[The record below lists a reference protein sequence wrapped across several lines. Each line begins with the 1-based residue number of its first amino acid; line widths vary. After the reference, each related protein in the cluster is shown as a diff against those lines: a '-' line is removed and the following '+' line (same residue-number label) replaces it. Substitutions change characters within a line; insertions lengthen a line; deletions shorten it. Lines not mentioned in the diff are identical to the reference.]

1 MKKATQLS
9 LYRLGLALFT
19 PMALL
24 PLAGV
29 SLLGVSP
36 SAKAQSFPD
45 TPLQVAASRPPANI
59 MFILDDSGSMAFDYM
74 PDSLS
79 SGDFNRKNTWINP
92 LAYDPLRDYRA
103 WRNYDGS
110 LMTGG
115 TSFSSAY
122 SDDSR
127 RRSSIDLRNYTHTY
141 YYPENPSSLSRGNT
155 SRSNYYEYTISSD
168 WWGNTQIQ
176 RCEYKSGNTW
186 NRNCTTN
193 SNAIV
198 SGRSLSDELD
208 NYATWYSYHRTRM
221 KVAKAGVTEAFS
233 QLPPTIRVGYD
244 SIWNRSRLAIPVGTD
259 NGLFRNDNKEE
270 WFERVLDANASGGTP
285 LHGALVRAGNYFSSS
300 SSSGPWGPESGSDQF
315 SCRQNFAIL
324 TTDGYWND
332 NDDYGNS
339 AQVGN
344 SDNEDGPTISSP
356 LGETYK
362 YTPRRPFL
370 DSGTDTLADVSM
382 DFWKRD
388 LRTDLDNNVPASVD
402 DPAFWQHMVTFGIS
416 IGLQGTLDPN
426 TDLPSL
432 VNGSKSWPDPW
443 RTSNYGGRSWS
454 NESPRRID
462 DLWHAT
468 VNGRGKFSVA
478 NEPDEFARGMK
489 STLASIQ
496 KVLSSGSNVST
507 SSTSLQTDTRVF
519 HATYYSGLWTGEVSA
534 FDISSQGIAQD
545 PAWLGSSGI
554 NFNGRT
560 VLTSSSSGNGTTFPT
575 SAQSTALAEG
585 LATTGMTGAAGSDIA
600 DYIKGKR
607 GLEISFGGQFRNRE
621 SLLGDIVNSSPIYS
635 LDSDSLF
642 VGANDGMLHGFNAS
656 TGAELFA
663 YVPKGLDFKKLG
675 TLASPDY
682 AHKFFV
688 DGQVAVTS
696 KEQTPNKNYLVAA
709 PGRGAKGV
717 FALDVTNPGNF
728 GNSSVKWDKTGSTDA
743 DMGYVISDILITK
756 TNSDDWVALVPNG
769 LDSANG
775 HSVLFVYRLSD
786 GAELA
791 RIDTGVGGSNG
802 LSAPRGWDSD
812 GDGDVDE
819 VYAGDLKGNLWKFD
833 FKGGA
838 PAAWKVD
845 LGGQPLFRAR
855 DASGN
860 VQPITAGLALG
871 REAFGDRRWI
881 MFGTGSYITQDD
893 ITNASV
899 QSVYG
904 IIDSG
909 SQIPNRSSLQE
920 RDIELVGTGPTGNAL
935 RAFETHSPLDSSK
948 RGWYIDLDEPYSGE
962 RVIERGFLSGR
973 VFTFPSVVPISG
985 NACEAAGRG
994 FINAIDGFTGTSV
1007 AVDGVNHP
1015 YFDVGQDGNEDND
1028 FLGPD
1033 GEKLPVGSLETSI
1046 GMVTRPVLVGDRL
1059 VYGGSSGGKESQR
1072 VKLPPPSPKRLSWRE
1087 MIRD

>member
-1 MKKATQLS
+1 MKPMTKNSRHRLS
-9 LYRLGLALFT
+9 VLIGASLLAL
-19 PMALL
+19 
-24 PLAGV
+24 
-29 SLLGVSP
+29 S
-36 SAKAQSFPD
+36 SAASAQSFPD

-79 SGDFNRKNTWINP
+79 SGNFNRKNNWINP
-92 LAYDPLRDYRA
+92 LAYDPLRDYRP
-103 WRNYDGS
+103 WRNHNGDLLS
-110 LMTGG
+110 GG

-127 RRSSIDLRNYTHTY
+127 RRSEINLGNYSHVY
-141 YYPENPSSLSRGNT
+141 YYPENPSSLARGNT
-155 SRSNYYEYTISSD
+155 SRSNYYQYTITTN
-168 WWGNTQIQ
+168 WWGQTTIE
-176 RCEYKSGNTW
+176 RCEYRRSNTW
-186 NRNCTTN
+186 DRNCTTDEA
-193 SNAIV
+193 SSIV
-198 SGRSLSDELD
+198 SGRTLAAELD

-244 SIWNRSRLAIPVGTD
+244 SIWNRSHLAIPVNTD
-259 NGLFRNDNKEE
+259 NGLFRDANKEL
-270 WFERVLDANASGGTP
+270 WFDRLLDANASGGTP

-300 SSSGPWGPESGSDQF
+300 SSSGPWGPESGTSQF
-315 SCRQNFAIL
+315 SCRQNFSIL

-332 NDDYGNS
+332 DNDYGSS

-344 SDNEDGPTISSP
+344 SDNADGTTITSP
-356 LGETYK
+356 KGETYK
-362 YTPRRPFL
+362 YTPKRPFL
-370 DSGTDTLADVSM
+370 DTGSDTLADVAM

-432 VNGSKSWPDPW
+432 MNGSKSWPDPW
-443 RTSNYGGRSWS
+443 RTSTYGSRSWS

-554 NFNGRT
+554 NFTGRK
-560 VLTSSSSGNGTTFPT
+560 VLTSKTPSGGTTFPT
-575 SAQSTALAEG
+575 TTQAAQLADG
-585 LATTGMTGAAGSDIA
+585 LETTGMTAQGSDIA

-607 GLEISFGGQFRNRE
+607 SLEISFGGQFRNRE
-621 SLLGDIVNSSPIYS
+621 SLLGDIVNSSPIYAI
-635 LDSDSLF
+635 DTDSLF
-642 VGANDGMLHGFNAS
+642 VGANDGMLHAFNAS
-656 TGAELFA
+656 TGQELFA
-663 YVPKGLDFKKLG
+663 YVPKGLDFEELG

-696 KEQTPNKNYLVAA
+696 KSQTANKNYLIAA

-717 FALDVTNPGNF
+717 FVLDVTNPGNF
-728 GNSSVKWDKTGSTDA
+728 GTNAVRWDKTGSADA

-756 TNSDDWVALVPNG
+756 TNSNDWVAMVPNG

-775 HSVLFVYRLSD
+775 SSVLFVYRLSD

-791 RIDTGVGGSNG
+791 RIDTGAVGANG

-812 GDGDVDE
+812 GDGDVDD
-819 VYAGDLKGNLWKFD
+819 VYAGDLRGNLWKFD
-833 FKGGA
+833 FSGA
-838 PAAWKVD
+838 SPNSWKVAM
-845 LGGQPLFRAR
+845 GGQPLFRAR
-855 DASGN
+855 DAAGN
-860 VQPITAGLALG
+860 AQAITAGLALG
-871 REAFGDRRWI
+871 SEAFGDRRWI
-881 MFGTGSYITQDD
+881 LFGTGRYISQDD
-893 ITNASV
+893 ITSSSV

-904 IIDSG
+904 VIDSNSHITG
-909 SQIPNRSSLQE
+909 RSELME
-920 RDIELVGTGPTGNAL
+920 REIELVGTGATGNAL
-935 RAFETHSPLDSSK
+935 RAFETHSALDSSK
-948 RGWYIDLDEPYSGE
+948 RGWFIDLDKPYSGE

-994 FINAIDGFTGTSV
+994 FINAIDAFTGTTV
-1007 AVDGVNHP
+1007 AVDGINHP
-1015 YFDVGQDGNEDND
+1015 YFDVGQDGNDENDYLGSGDN
-1028 FLGPD
+1028 
-1033 GEKLPVGSLETSI
+1033 ELPVGSLETSI